1 MKLFKVK
8 RTIFDPYSPM
18 DKLEISNDEYMIEIC
33 VNNDCCESF
42 TSLELDYISSV
53 FNGISH
59 LELWIGDGD
68 KHTINTSEFP
78 WEIYTL
84 VEQITLKDFDNKTIF
99 LVNVDYEEGSMKQ
112 IVHVKVSNKNN
123 LYMDVN

>member
-42 TSLELDYISSV
+42 ASLELEYNSSV
-53 FNGISH
+53 FNGVSH
-59 LELWIGDGD
+59 LEMELGDGD
-68 KHTINTSEFP
+68 KLMTHISQFP
-78 WEIYTL
+78 WETYTH
-84 VEQITLKDFDNKTIF
+84 VEQIKLKDSDNKTIF

-112 IVHVKVSNKNN
+112 IVHVKVSKKNN
-123 LYMDVN
+123 LFMDAN